1 MTAPQGP
8 RSPQPAGGSADDRT
22 GGNATDHPVDHADK
36 ADKKADDHATGSPEM
51 TTDAFTPTSTATPAD
66 TPADTSAPTD
76 AASRPDQPLYA
87 PLPYGTGFTAPE
99 QFGYGVAPE
108 AQPAPSAST
117 AVARRERPGSPV
129 LAVAGLLSL
138 AVAVWA
144 VLGAPAIST
153 TAVLTAGLVLTVLVG
168 LAMVVRR

>member
-1 MTAPQGP
+1 MTASQGP
-8 RSPQPAGGSADDRT
+8 QPTGGSAADRT
-22 GGNATDHPVDHADK
+22 DGPAADHA
-36 ADKKADDHATGSPEM
+36 ADHAHKNADDHTTGSPEM
-51 TTDAFTPTSTATPAD
+51 TTDAVNPTATFTPTD
-66 TPADTSAPTD
+66 TFAPTD

-99 QFGYGVAPE
+99 QFGYGVAPGAPE
-108 AQPAPSAST
+108 TRSTPSATT

>member
-8 RSPQPAGGSADDRT
+8 QPTGQSAADRT
-22 GGNATDHPVDHADK
+22 DGPAADPAAK
-36 ADKKADDHATGSPEM
+36 NADDHTTGSPDM
-51 TTDAFTPTSTATPAD
+51 TTDAFNPAATFTPTDTFAPTGATP
-66 TPADTSAPTD
+66 
-76 AASRPDQPLYA
+76 RPDQPLYA
-87 PLPYGTGFTAPE
+87 PLPYGTGFTTPE

-108 AQPAPSAST
+108 AQSTPTPSAAT

-153 TAVLTAGLVLTVLVG
+153 MAVLTAGLVLTVLVG

>member
-8 RSPQPAGGSADDRT
+8 QSPQPTDGSADDRT
-22 GGNATDHPVDHADK
+22 DGNATDHPADHAEK
-36 ADKKADDHATGSPEM
+36 IADDHTTGSPEM
-51 TTDAFTPTSTATPAD
+51 TTDAVNPTAAFNPTD
-66 TPADTSAPTD
+66 TFAPTD

-108 AQPAPSAST
+108 AQPTPSAAI

-144 VLGAPAIST
+144 ILGAPAISA
-153 TAVLTAGLVLTVLVG
+153 TAVLLAGLVLTVLVG
-168 LAMVVRR
+168 LVMVVRR